1 MQHPDNSV
9 GFPLAFFGFP
19 FWPGALISLKDLFL
33 AALEGIKFNYRIAS
47 LGPNT
52 IKNTVNGPKE
62 LRATLVHVVTIITII
77 TLSKIPKMEIKKIDT
92 L

>member
-1 MQHPDNSV
+1 MQHSRQITSV
-9 GFPLAFFGFP
+9 GFGFP
-19 FWPGALISLKDLFL
+19 FWSGALISLKDLFL
-33 AALEGIKFNYRIAS
+33 EWPEGIKFNYCNAS

-62 LRATLVHVVTIITII
+62 LRATLVHVVTIITSI
-77 TLSKIPKMEIKKIDT
+77 TLSKILKMEIGKIDT